1 MPLVDLSRK
10 PTGWTRR
17 VLRLPVYLYQAR
29 LGFLLGRRFV
39 MIEHRGRRSGCR
51 YRTVVEVAGRRNG
64 EVICA
69 SGTGPRS
76 DWYRNLRAHG
86 LLALWVGFEEA
97 LGLGSLSRGARG
109 RRGDGRLRACASKTA
124 ARLYRIVGVSYD
136 GTVEGRIEMM
146 ERVPMVAFSII
157 D

>member
-1 MPLVDLSRK
+1 MPLVDFSRK

-39 MIEHRGRRSGCR
+39 MIEHRGRRSGCH

-86 LLALWVGFEEA
+86 LLALWVGSKKCWASVRFLEA
-97 LGLGSLSRGARG
+97 REAAGVMA
-109 RRGDGRLRACASKTA
+109 DYEHAHPKTA
-124 ARLYRIVGVSYD
+124 ARLYRIMGVSYD
-136 GTVEGRIEMM
+136 GTVEGRVEMM
-146 ERVPMVAFSII
+146 EKVPMVAFSITH
-157 D
+157 